1 MAFPLSKCCHVTLHN
16 EVFSLLRPQFSSVR
30 FFFSLVIILICFS
43 DTNNQYSNF
52 VSHEKGRISVFT
64 DSVKY
69 DFCKRIL
76 RCLLVWISCKIKML
90 SYLFNLSFMEAF
102 CVVLPYLVIVISSP
116 LLIMSKSECVACFVW
131 SFCVQMSI
139 SFPNPPPFFLY
150 CLWQF
155 LLQSPGLP
163 NRHKRA
169 VQAAFSYSAPS
180 QGCPWCSLCNRRFF

>member
-1 MAFPLSKCCHVTLHN
+1 MAFHLSKCCHVTLHN
-16 EVFSLLRPQFSSVR
+16 GVFSLLRPQFSSVR

-43 DTNNQYSNF
+43 DTSNQYSNF
-52 VSHEKGRISVFT
+52 VSNEKGRISVFT

-76 RCLLVWISCKIKML
+76 RCLLVWISCKSKML

-116 LLIMSKSECVACFVW
+116 LLIMSKSECVACFVQN
-131 SFCVQMSI
+131 FCVQMLI

-155 LLQSPGLP
+155 LLLSPGLP
-163 NRHKRA
+163 NRQKG
-169 VQAAFSYSAPS
+169 SA
-180 QGCPWCSLCNRRFF
+180 GCLFLFCTFLGLSLVLPL

>member
-1 MAFPLSKCCHVTLHN
+1 MAFHLSKCCHVTLHN
-16 EVFSLLRPQFSSVR
+16 GVFSLLRPQFSSVR

-52 VSHEKGRISVFT
+52 VSNEKGRISVFT

-76 RCLLVWISCKIKML
+76 RYLLVWISYKSKML

-116 LLIMSKSECVACFVW
+116 LLIMSKSECVACFVQN
-131 SFCVQMSI
+131 FCVQMLI

-163 NRHKRA
+163 NRQKR
-169 VQAAFSYSAPS
+169 VVRAAFSCSALS
-180 QGCPWCSLCNRRFF
+180 QGCPWCSLYNRRFF